1 MTANNQTDNRNKPV
15 QLYVTQNEKKKIEE
29 VSNNFKMTISEFVRQ
44 AIFDKINRIE
54 NPKVFTQYNKELI
67 DNSLVKDLN
76 KKIELID
83 EKLNL
88 FNERTSVINEMKSQ
102 LNKIRNLSG
111 SQSFAKK
118 TDIILN
124 LLKSNTSFTRIQL
137 LDQSKISEDILIQI
151 IANLIEEK
159 IIEITGNGKFRLR

>member
-1 MTANNQTDNRNKPV
+1 
-15 QLYVTQNEKKKIEE
+15 
-29 VSNNFKMTISEFVRQ
+29 
-44 AIFDKINRIE
+44 
-54 NPKVFTQYNKELI
+54 
-67 DNSLVKDLN
+67 
-76 KKIELID
+76 
-83 EKLNL
+83 
-88 FNERTSVINEMKSQ
+88 MKSQ